1 MRHCMKFMVA
11 VSSVHRRGLAL
22 IPLLIDRVIL
32 SLKHLLNTLPGLLN
46 MLQSP
51 LLLRL
56 QHLDAIMQLL
66 HIILNA
72 HTVVTCLF
80 FRQHARPGIITL
92 VVCVRG

>member
-11 VSSVHRRGLAL
+11 VSSVHRAGLAL
-22 IPLLIDRVIL
+22 IPLLIDRIIL

-66 HIILNA
+66 NVILNA

-80 FRQHARPGIITL
+80 FRKHTRPGIITL